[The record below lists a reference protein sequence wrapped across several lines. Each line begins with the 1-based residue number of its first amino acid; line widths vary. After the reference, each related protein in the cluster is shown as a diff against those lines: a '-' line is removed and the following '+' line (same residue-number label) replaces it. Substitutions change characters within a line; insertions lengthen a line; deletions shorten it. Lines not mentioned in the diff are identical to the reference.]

1 MSGGQIFI
9 SWNVSHFRGYLLE
22 LLELFIII
30 YYSSV
35 LTPSLTLMF
44 LVFEQE
50 ASQSSFDSPSLILQQ
65 HEGVPSEQSIT
76 SLKKAGGGGVQ
87 MWEVGFWLHWQL
99 WGTEVF
105 QSRKWLDL
113 PCGTLAHP
121 DNSPHCFEHPG
132 SPQAP
137 TEGSGATSERQG
149 RENLLVQ
156 AARTGFG
163 WCCATSTEQNRAKD
177 STKTLKG
184 IVSLKIKMRAA
195 PLLFHLFNTTRQH
208 LFMSLYGYVLY
219 HTVTELP
226 NRKLIKQVVC

>member
-1 MSGGQIFI
+1 MNGGQIFI

-22 LLELFIII
+22 LLELFIIYLLFLSI
-30 YYSSV
+30 DSFFNLDVSC
-35 LTPSLTLMF
+35 LWTGGSMREFLQSNPSHLW
-44 LVFEQE
+44 
-50 ASQSSFDSPSLILQQ
+50 
-65 HEGVPSEQSIT
+65 
-76 SLKKAGGGGVQ
+76 KKRGGGLQ

-137 TEGSGATSERQG
+137 TEGSGATSERRG

-163 WCCATSTEQNRAKD
+163 WRWVTSTEQNRAKV
-177 STKTLKG
+177 STKTFTG

-195 PLLFHLFNTTRQH
+195 PLLLHLFNTTR
-208 LFMSLYGYVLY
+208 LTSLCHSMVTCYTSHWITQQEVDQTGYLLKKNEY
-219 HTVTELP
+219 S
-226 NRKLIKQVVC
+226 IKQTN

>member
-1 MSGGQIFI
+1 
-9 SWNVSHFRGYLLE
+9 
-22 LLELFIII
+22 
-30 YYSSV
+30 
-35 LTPSLTLMF
+35 
-44 LVFEQE
+44 
-50 ASQSSFDSPSLILQQ
+50 
-65 HEGVPSEQSIT
+65 
-76 SLKKAGGGGVQ
+76 

-137 TEGSGATSERQG
+137 TEGSGATSERRG

-163 WCCATSTEQNRAKD
+163 WRCVTSTEQNRAKV
-177 STKTLKG
+177 STKTFRG

-195 PLLFHLFNTTRQH
+195 PLLLHLFNTTR
-208 LFMSLYGYVLY
+208 LTSLCHSMVTCYTSHWITQQEVDQTGYLLKKNEY
-219 HTVTELP
+219 S
-226 NRKLIKQVVC
+226 IKQTNQVGGRGTVDCNNRGMLHVVCIYFVGLWFRVGI